1 MYTIAFL
8 SQKGGAGKTTLATRI
23 ARQLQLEGEDVI
35 LVDSD
40 PQGSARDW
48 RAATDQDTV
57 LVVGMDRPTLDKDI
71 KMLSNDGKKWIIVDG
86 APRSEQMTISSIKA
100 ADLIVIPV
108 QPSPY
113 DIWAAED
120 LVSIV
125 KSRQE
130 ITNGK
135 PKAAFLIS
143 RAIKRTELGKEVV
156 SALEDFGM
164 PVMKAKTTQLVTYP
178 KSASMGLTPMDI
190 ESDGNA
196 AREIR
201 AIVRELR
208 VILGA

>member
-1 MYTIAFL
+1 M
-8 SQKGGAGKTTLATRI
+8 
-23 ARQLQLEGEDVI
+23 
-35 LVDSD
+35 DSD

>member
-1 MYTIAFL
+1 MYTIALL
-8 SQKGGAGKTTLATRI
+8 SQKGGAGKTTIATCI